1 MINHYDQ
8 RRQARNPIASL
19 RKDTRMKRIISM
31 AIGVL
36 LFLGTGAFAQS
47 LGEVARSA
55 RKGKTHQTAANHQY
69 DNDNLPKTQHL
80 SVVGPAPTANA
91 NDSNQTADVSVQ
103 DPAAAQAPPTPDGKS
118 APDGKP
124 APDERQKA
132 ADEWKNKI
140 DDQKQ
145 KVASLSH
152 ELELTQREYRLRTVA
167 MYSDAGNRLRNAAAW
182 DKEDADFKKQLDEK
196 QKAVDAA
203 KQELDNV
210 TEQARKAGVRQ
221 RD

>member
-1 MINHYDQ
+1 
-8 RRQARNPIASL
+8 
-19 RKDTRMKRIISM
+19 MKRIIWM

-36 LFLGTGAFAQS
+36 LLFGTGAFAQS

-55 RKGKTHQTAANHQY
+55 RKGKTHQSAANHQY
-69 DNDNLPKTQHL
+69 DNDNLPKTEHL
-80 SVVGPAPTANA
+80 SVVGPAPAVTGNGSAPTGDVNPQ
-91 NDSNQTADVSVQ
+91 NQVPAQATSAADKK
-103 DPAAAQAPPTPDGKS
+103 AAAEKPPS
-118 APDGKP
+118 
-124 APDERQKA
+124 A

-152 ELELTQREYRLRTVA
+152 ELELTQREYRLRAVA
-167 MYSDAGNRLRNAAAW
+167 MYSDAGNRLRNSATW

-203 KQELDNV
+203 KQILDNL
-210 TEQARKAGVRQ
+210 TEQARKAGIRQ
-221 RD
+221 RE

>member
-1 MINHYDQ
+1 
-8 RRQARNPIASL
+8 
-19 RKDTRMKRIISM
+19 MKRIIWM

-36 LFLGTGAFAQS
+36 LLFGTGAFAQS

-55 RKGKTHQTAANHQY
+55 RKGKTHQSAANHQY
-69 DNDNLPKTQHL
+69 DNDNLPKTEHL
-80 SVVGPAPTANA
+80 SVVGPAPAVTGNGSTPTGDV
-91 NDSNQTADVSVQ
+91 NPQNQ
-103 DPAAAQAPPTPDGKS
+103 AAAQATATADKKAAAEKPPS
-118 APDGKP
+118 
-124 APDERQKA
+124 A

-152 ELELTQREYRLRTVA
+152 ELDLTQREYRLRAVA
-167 MYSDAGNRLRNAAAW
+167 MYSDAGNRLRNSATW

-203 KQELDNV
+203 KQDLDNL
-210 TEQARKAGVRQ
+210 TEQARKAGIRQ
-221 RD
+221 RE

>member
-1 MINHYDQ
+1 
-8 RRQARNPIASL
+8 
-19 RKDTRMKRIISM
+19 MKRMIST

-36 LFLGTGAFAQS
+36 LLFGTAAFGQS

-55 RKGKTHQTAANHQY
+55 RKGKVHQSAANHQY
-69 DNDNLPKTQHL
+69 DNDNLPKTEHL
-80 SVVGPAPTANA
+80 SVVGPAPAASANG
-91 NDSNQTADVSVQ
+91 SSQTGDVNPQ
-103 DPAAAQAPPTPDGKS
+103 DQAAAQATAAADKK
-118 APDGKP
+118 AD
-124 APDERQKA
+124 AEERQRA

-145 KVASLSH
+145 KIASLSH
-152 ELELTQREYRLRTVA
+152 ELDLTQREYRLRAVA
-167 MYSDAGNRLRNAAAW
+167 MYSDAGNRLRNSAIW

-203 KQELDNV
+203 KQELDNL

-221 RD
+221 RE